1 MKKIIN
7 RLLLTLILFQSVGC
21 SYFQYHQV
29 TTDYGASINNI
40 EKTNKYFI
48 VHQRGHSEIYELID
62 ITSDS
67 MNISGNLIPIE
78 KIFYYDTYRHPFH
91 EENGGNR
98 FIKEENNILHE
109 VHIYLNSQANPLQ
122 LGHTDIPLTDLE
134 ELRIIEIDKISTVGV
149 YIFGGLGIPA
159 SIVLF
164 YLLGKEIEDSIYPSW
179 GN

>member
-29 TTDYGASINNI
+29 TTDYVAGINNI

-48 VHQRGHSEIYELID
+48 VHDRGQSEIYELID
-62 ITSDS
+62 ITADS

-78 KIFYYDTYRHPFH
+78 KIFYYDTYRHPYYAK
-91 EENGGNR
+91 NGASR
-98 FIKEENNILHE
+98 IKKEENNIIHE
-109 VHIYLNSQANPLQ
+109 VHIYLNSQANQLQ

-134 ELRIIEIDKISTVGV
+134 ELRIIEMDKSSTVSSYVLGGV
-149 YIFGGLGIPA
+149 GITATAFIMLGIYYAICSCLP
-159 SIVLF
+159 L
-164 YLLGKEIEDSIYPSW
+164 
-179 GN
+179 